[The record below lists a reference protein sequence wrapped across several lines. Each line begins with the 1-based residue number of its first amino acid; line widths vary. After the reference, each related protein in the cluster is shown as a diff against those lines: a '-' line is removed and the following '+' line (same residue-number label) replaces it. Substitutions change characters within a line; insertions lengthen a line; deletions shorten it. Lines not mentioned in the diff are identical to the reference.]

1 MDSFAQAR
9 SEFDRYTARFR
20 GPDGSLPFALAAKYG
35 HTGEVCGITEKIVA
49 GEARF
54 SPRDELV
61 FRLCALFHDI
71 SRFEQYDKFRTFLD
85 RISFD
90 HGDRSAALIDELGLV
105 PELPAEDRACVV
117 DAVRVHNKFAIPDG
131 FPAGHLAAAKMI
143 RDADKL
149 AILRLI
155 IRFFN
160 GDSSDPA
167 IRLDL
172 PDSPGWTPA
181 ILETALS
188 GKCVRYT
195 DMRCVNDFKLGL
207 FAWSCDLNYP
217 SSAALALDEDLFGR
231 IRALLPASADID
243 RLLESARV
251 RLDNLRKS
259 GTSTRSKESRPCRS

>member
-1 MDSFAQAR
+1 MDTFEQAR
-9 SEFDRYTARFR
+9 TDFDRHVAHFR
-20 GPDGSLPFALAAKYG
+20 GPDGSLPFALEAKFN
-35 HTGEVCGITEKIVA
+35 HTGEVCEITEKIVA

-54 SPRDELV
+54 SPRDTLV

-105 PELPAEDRACVV
+105 TDLPSEDRACVV
-117 DAVRVHNKFAIPDG
+117 DAVRVHNKFAIPAD
-131 FPAGHLAAAKMI
+131 FPSAHLAAAKMV

-160 GDSSDPA
+160 GDYSDPA

-172 PDSPGWTPA
+172 PDTAGWTPA
-181 ILETALS
+181 ILETALR
-188 GKCVRYT
+188 GNCVVYT
-195 DMRCVNDFKLGL
+195 EMRNVNDFKIGL
-207 FAWSCDLNYP
+207 FAWTGDINYP
-217 SSAALALDEDLFGR
+217 ASAALALDEDLFGR
-231 IRALLPASADID
+231 IRATLPESDRID
-243 RLLESARV
+243 ALLETARS
-251 RLDNLRKS
+251 RLDTFRNLNPS
-259 GTSTRSKESRPCRS
+259 CRQNP

>member
-1 MDSFAQAR
+1 MDSFLQAR
-9 SEFDRYTARFR
+9 AEFDRFVARFR
-20 GPDGSLPFALAAKYG
+20 GPDGTLPFALEAKFN
-35 HTGEVCGITEKIVA
+35 HTGEVCEITEKIVA

-54 SPRDELV
+54 SPRDTLI

-71 SRFEQYDKFRTFLD
+71 SRFEQYDQFKTFLD

-105 PELPAEDRACVV
+105 PELPAEDRICII
-117 DAVRVHNKFAIPDG
+117 DAVRVHNKFAVPDDLL
-131 FPAGHLAAAKMI
+131 PAHLPAAKMI

-160 GDSSDPA
+160 GDYSDPA

-172 PDSPGWTPA
+172 PDTPGWSPA

-195 DMRCVNDFKLGL
+195 DMKCINDFKLGL

-217 SSAALALDEDLFGR
+217 ASAALALNEDLFGS
-231 IRALLPASADID
+231 IRALLPASEDID
-243 RLLESARV
+243 RLLESARA
-251 RLDNLRKS
+251 RLANLRDSKS
-259 GTSTRSKESRPCRS
+259 TGRSKEV

>member
-1 MDSFAQAR
+1 MDTFTQAR
-9 SEFDRYTARFR
+9 AAFDRHVAKFR
-20 GPDGSLPFALAAKYG
+20 DASGALSFVLEAKFK
-35 HTGEVCGITEKIVA
+35 HTGEVCEITEKIVA

-54 SPRDELV
+54 SPHETLL

-71 SRFEQYDKFRTFLD
+71 SRFEQYTQYKTFLD

-105 PELPAEDRACVV
+105 PELPAEDRACVI
-117 DAVRVHNKFAIPDG
+117 DAVRVHNKFAIPAD
-131 FPAGHLAAAKMI
+131 FPSAHLAAAKMV

-155 IRFFN
+155 IRFFS
-160 GDSSDPA
+160 GDYSDPT

-172 PDSPGWTPA
+172 PDTPGWTPA

-188 GKCVRYT
+188 GKCVVYT
-195 DMRCVNDFKLGL
+195 DMKCINDFKLGL

-217 SSAALALDEDLFGR
+217 ASAALALDEDLFGR
-231 IRALLPASADID
+231 IRALLPKSDQID
-243 RLLESARV
+243 DLLKSART
-251 RLDNLRKS
+251 RLNMLRNS
-259 GTSTRSKESRPCRS
+259 NPSLRQNP

>member
-1 MDSFAQAR
+1 MDTFTQARTAFDRHVAGFRDAGGSLSFAL
-9 SEFDRYTARFR
+9 E
-20 GPDGSLPFALAAKYG
+20 AKFN
-35 HTGEVCGITEKIVA
+35 HTGEVCEITEKIIA

-54 SPRDELV
+54 SPRDKLI

-85 RISFD
+85 RASFD
-90 HGDRSAALIDELGLV
+90 HGDRSAALIDELGLA
-105 PELPAEDRACVV
+105 PELPAEDRTCII
-117 DAVRVHNKFAIPDG
+117 DAVRIHNKFAIPAD
-131 FPAGHLAAAKMI
+131 FPSAHLAAAKMV

-160 GDSSDPA
+160 GDYSDPA

-172 PDSPGWTPA
+172 PDTPGWTPA

-188 GKCVRYT
+188 GKCVLYT
-195 DMRCVNDFKLGL
+195 DMKCINDFKLGL

-217 SSAALALDEDLFGR
+217 ASAALALDEDLFGR
-231 IRALLPASADID
+231 VRALLPASDRID
-243 RLLESARV
+243 ALLDSARA
-251 RLDNLRKS
+251 RLAKLRDFGS
-259 GTSTRSKESRPCRS
+259 NPPDDKEA

>member
-1 MDSFAQAR
+1 MDTFSQAR
-9 SEFDRYTARFR
+9 AQFDRHVASFR
-20 GPDGSLPFALAAKYG
+20 DADGSLPFALEAKFN
-35 HTGEVCGITEKIVA
+35 HTGEVCEITEKIVA

-54 SPRDELV
+54 SPHDMLI

-85 RISFD
+85 RQSFD

-105 PELPAEDRACVV
+105 PDLPAEDRTCII
-117 DAVRVHNKFAIPDG
+117 DAVRVHNKFAIPADLP
-131 FPAGHLAAAKMI
+131 PAHLAAAKMV

-160 GDSSDPA
+160 GDYSDPA

-172 PDSPGWTPA
+172 PDTPGWTQA

-188 GKCVRYT
+188 GKCVAYT
-195 DMRCVNDFKLGL
+195 DMKCINDFKLGL

-217 SSAALALDEDLFGR
+217 ASAALALDEDLFGR
-231 IRALLPASADID
+231 IRALLPGSDRIDALLQSARD
-243 RLLESARV
+243 RLAA
-251 RLDNLRKS
+251 LRNS
-259 GTSTRSKESRPCRS
+259 NPSCRQKA

>member
-1 MDSFAQAR
+1 MDTFTQAR
-9 SEFDRYTARFR
+9 TAFDRHVAKFR
-20 GPDGSLPFALAAKYG
+20 DAGGALPFALEAKFN
-35 HTGEVCGITEKIVA
+35 HTGEVCEITEKIVA

-54 SPRDELV
+54 SPRDVLV

-105 PELPAEDRACVV
+105 TDLPSEDRACVV
-117 DAVRVHNKFAIPDG
+117 DAVRVHNKFAIPAD
-131 FPAGHLAAAKMI
+131 FPSAHLAAAKMV

-160 GDSSDPA
+160 GDYSDPA

-172 PDSPGWTPA
+172 PDTAGWTPA

-188 GKCVRYT
+188 GKCVVYG
-195 DMRCVNDFKLGL
+195 DMKCINDFKLGL

-217 SSAALALDEDLFGR
+217 ASAALALDEDLFGR
-231 IRALLPASADID
+231 IRALLPASDRID
-243 RLLESARV
+243 ALLDSARI
-251 RLDNLRKS
+251 RLKKLRD
-259 GTSTRSKESRPCRS
+259 KEA

>member
-1 MDSFAQAR
+1 MDIFEHAR
-9 SEFDRYTARFR
+9 ADFDRHVAHFR
-20 GPDGSLPFALAAKYG
+20 GPDGSLPFALEAKFR
-35 HTGEVCGITEKIVA
+35 HTGEVCEITERIVA

-54 SPRDELV
+54 SPRDTLV

-71 SRFEQYDKFRTFLD
+71 SRFEQYDKFKTFLD
-85 RISFD
+85 RHSFD
-90 HGDRSAALIDELGLV
+90 HGDRSAALIGELGLV

-117 DAVRVHNKFAIPDG
+117 DAVRVHNKFAIPAD
-131 FPAGHLAAAKMI
+131 FPPAHLAAAKMV

-160 GDSSDPA
+160 GDCSDPT
-167 IRLDL
+167 IKLDL

-188 GKCVRYT
+188 GKCVLYT

-217 SSAALALDEDLFGR
+217 ASAALALDEDLFGS
-231 IRALLPASADID
+231 IRALLPASGDID
-243 RLLESARV
+243 RLLESART
-251 RLDNLRKS
+251 RLAKLS
-259 GTSTRSKESRPCRS
+259 EKEA

>member
-1 MDSFAQAR
+1 MDTFGQAR
-9 SEFDRYTARFR
+9 AEFDRFVAQFR
-20 GPDGSLPFALAAKYG
+20 EPDGSLPFALAAKFA
-35 HTGEVCGITEKIVA
+35 HTGEVCEITEKIVA

-54 SPRDELV
+54 SPRDTLI

-85 RISFD
+85 RASFD

-105 PELPAEDRACVV
+105 PELPAEDRACVI
-117 DAVRVHNKFAIPDG
+117 DAVRVHNKFAVPAD
-131 FPAGHLAAAKMI
+131 FPPAHLAAAKMV

-160 GDSSDPA
+160 GDYSDPA

-172 PDSPGWTPA
+172 PDTPGWTPA

-188 GKCVRYT
+188 GKCVLYT
-195 DMRCVNDFKLGL
+195 DMKCINDFKLGL

-231 IRALLPASADID
+231 IRTLLPESDGIDALLD
-243 RLLESARV
+243 SARA
-251 RLDNLRKS
+251 RLAKLRD
-259 GTSTRSKESRPCRS
+259 KEA

>member
-1 MDSFAQAR
+1 MDTFEHAR
-9 SEFDRYTARFR
+9 ADFDRFVARFR
-20 GPDGSLPFALAAKYG
+20 GPDGSLPFALEAKFN
-35 HTGEVCGITEKIVA
+35 HTGEVCEITEKIVA

-54 SPRDELV
+54 SPRDTLI

-71 SRFEQYDKFRTFLD
+71 SRFEQYDQFKTFLD

-90 HGDRSAALIDELGLV
+90 HGDRSAALIDELELV
-105 PELPAEDRACVV
+105 PELPAEDRACII
-117 DAVRVHNKFAIPDG
+117 DAVRVHNKFAVPDDL
-131 FPAGHLAAAKMI
+131 PSAHLPAAKMI

-160 GDSSDPA
+160 GDYSDPA

-172 PDSPGWTPA
+172 PDTSGWSPA

-188 GKCVRYT
+188 GKCVLYT
-195 DMRCVNDFKLGL
+195 DMKCINDFKLGL
-207 FAWSCDLNYP
+207 FAWSCDLNYS

-231 IRALLPASADID
+231 IRALLPASGDID
-243 RLLESARV
+243 RLLESARA
-251 RLDNLRKS
+251 RLADLRDSKS
-259 GTSTRSKESRPCRS
+259 TGRSKEA